1 MKKLEYIFSLINSI
15 FAYLFGGID
24 TLITTLIIFIVLDYI
39 TGVCKGIYRKELNS
53 KKGLKGIIKKIGY
66 LFIIFL
72 ASLFDKITNNTDGTI
87 RTITIYFFISNEAI
101 SILEN
106 WALMDLPLPKKL
118 LNVFKNLTEGK

>member
-1 MKKLEYIFSLINSI
+1 MKKIEYIFSLINSI
-15 FAYLFGGID
+15 FAYLFGGFD
-24 TLITTLIIFIVLDYI
+24 TLITTLIIFIVLDCI

-53 KKGLKGIIKKIGY
+53 KKGLKGIIKKTGY
-66 LFIIFL
+66 LFIIIL

>member
-1 MKKLEYIFSLINSI
+1 MRKMEYIFSLINSI
-15 FAYLFGGID
+15 FAYLLGGID
-24 TLITTLIIFIVLDYI
+24 TLITTLIIFIALDYI
-39 TGVCKGIYRKELNS
+39 TGVCNGIYRKELSS
-53 KKGLKGIIKKIGY
+53 KKGVKGIIKKVGY
-66 LFIIFL
+66 LFIIIL
-72 ASLFDKITNNTDGTI
+72 SSLFDKITNNTDGTI